1 LFKDES
7 HTSNYTDMHGLWWA
21 SGDRLVIPNADAF
34 GRFVMCEMHD
44 SPWQEHVGVKLL
56 SVNMS
61 KTQVVIFN
69 DFRHSHTDSFV
80 YGCQALRIVDH
91 YTYLG
96 VVLHKSGCCKAAIEK
111 LAAAGKRALFAMQ
124 YRCSE
129 LGLNDTHLLC
139 SLFSSLV
146 QPVLSYSCE
155 VWCLE
160 RSSLFSQM
168 NTVHNHFMKRTLHVR
183 KSVPDGVYVN

>member
-1 LFKDES
+1 
-7 HTSNYTDMHGLWWA
+7 
-21 SGDRLVIPNADAF
+21 
-34 GRFVMCEMHD
+34 
-44 SPWQEHVGVKLL
+44 
-56 SVNMS
+56 MS

-69 DFRHSHTDSFV
+69 DFRHSHSDSESFL
-80 YGCQALRIVDH
+80 YGGQALRIVDH

-96 VVLHKSGCCKAAIEK
+96 IVLHKSGCFKAAIEK

-129 LGLNDTHLLC
+129 LGLDDKHLRC

-146 QPVLSYSCE
+146 QPVLSYGCE

-160 RSSLFSQM
+160 RPSLFSQM
-168 NTVHNHFMKRTLHVR
+168 NSVHNHFMKRTLHVR
-183 KSVPDGVYVN
+183 KSVQDGIVLCKLGRVPLQLHWQKTVPKVQGVGDCLGMHFQGSAPNRMSGSAAFLDTPAPHGNT